1 MQPNK
6 ENILDF
12 ATLKETKKQLELND
26 LSDLASEIER
36 ILLKNRVK
44 NTEYFLI
51 DFCPPQIEII
61 LSMLGYLKKENK
73 NQDYIKIF
81 DKWNSLPDYR

>member
-1 MQPNK
+1 MQVNK

-12 ATLKETKKQLELND
+12 ATLKETIKQLELND

-44 NTEYFLI
+44 KTDYFLI
-51 DFCPPQIEII
+51 DLCPPQIEII
-61 LSMLGYLKKENK
+61 MSMLGYLKTENRK
-73 NQDYIKIF
+73 QDYTKIF
-81 DKWNSLPDYR
+81 DKWNNLPDYR